1 MVYNKLKI
9 ILLTLFFLFICIGS
23 MILYNTVSNDAKNQ
37 RLDTPNKI
45 LEFAVKNINTK
56 APILLDDSTRLDYA
70 SATSETEL
78 IYNYTI
84 ISRDSFESK
93 KKQIKLIEPSLRRKI
108 LTNDDMNIF
117 RDNGIEIIYL
127 YYDIDGREIAKIKVK
142 W

>member
-1 MVYNKLKI
+1 
-9 ILLTLFFLFICIGS
+9 